1 MENLNSSNFNRFYTY
16 YYNRCFLFAKS
27 YVHDDLVAEDIASE
41 ALIKLWEL
49 SETGEIENPLKLL
62 YVILKNKALDYLK
75 HEKIKQDA
83 LTLISTHTKRELE
96 IRISTLEAS
105 NPDKIFANDIQEI
118 LQSTIS
124 KLPEQTR
131 KVFEMSR
138 FKNMQNKEIAE
149 YFDISVKGVDYHISK
164 ALSSLRENLK
174 DYFPISFLFLFN
186 IF

>member
-16 YYNRCFLFAKS
+16 YHNRCFLFAKS
-27 YVHDDLVAEDIASE
+27 YVHNDLVAEDIASE

-49 SETGEIENPLKLL
+49 SQIEEIENPLKLL

-83 LTLISTHTKRELE
+83 LMSISTYTKRELE

-105 NPDKIFANDIQEI
+105 NPDKIFANDIQKI

-124 KLPEQTR
+124 NLPEQTR
-131 KVFEMSR
+131 MIFEMSR
-138 FKNMQNKEIAE
+138 FKNMQKKEIAE
-149 YFDISVKGVDYHISK
+149 YFNISVKGVDYHISK

-174 DYFPISFLFLFN
+174 DYFPISLLFLFN